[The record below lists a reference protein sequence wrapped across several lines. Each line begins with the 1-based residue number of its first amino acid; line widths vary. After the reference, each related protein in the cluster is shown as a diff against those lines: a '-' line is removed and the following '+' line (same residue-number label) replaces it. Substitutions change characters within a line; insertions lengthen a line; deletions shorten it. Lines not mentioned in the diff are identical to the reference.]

1 MRLVERDY
9 GILREIGRWK
19 FMLGRHIEK
28 MCGFNT
34 ASACDKRLK
43 VLITAGFI
51 QRKKYIYG
59 IPSLYTLTHKGKILS
74 EYNKRQDNIRI
85 DKIHH
90 DICVLDVAIQLMNI
104 LNISTDYIITE
115 RELHSNDG
123 FGVSKHYPDFVLL
136 QNDKKLAV
144 EIELSLKERKRFEKN
159 IQDNYRNYATQ
170 IWVIPKQEKK
180 IFEIL
185 DKSKISYTNIRI
197 YYIEDLR
204 KE

>member
-1 MRLVERDY
+1 MRLVDRDY
-9 GILREIGRWK
+9 KVMEEIGRWK

-28 MCGFNT
+28 MCGFSS

-85 DKIHH
+85 DKINH
-90 DICVLDVAIQLMNI
+90 DICVMDVAIKFMDMLKI
-104 LNISTDYIITE
+104 ATDNIITE
-115 RELHSNDG
+115 RELHSGDG

-136 QNDKKLAV
+136 QNDKKYAV
-144 EIELSLKERKRFEKN
+144 EIELSLKEKKRFEK
-159 IQDNYRNYATQ
+159 IIKENYMNYDSQ
-170 IWVIPKQEKK
+170 IWIVPKKERK
-180 IFEIL
+180 IIEIL
-185 DKSKISYTNIRI
+185 DKNKISYSNIRV
-197 YYIEDLR
+197 YYMEEL
-204 KE
+204 K